1 MPILSLH
8 FDHAGTP
15 TLELYVG
22 VSAAEAEFRPPCP
35 PVPVPVRALVD
46 TGASKTNIGRWVFD
60 RLGLSPV
67 GQVPVHTASTG
78 LTPLLADVY
87 AVEIS
92 LGGAMTGLLA
102 TDLDVV
108 AAEELSGSG
117 VEALLGRDILGRGL
131 LIYDG
136 LERRFTLAIEPPDDP
151 HN

>member
-1 MPILSLH
+1 MPILSLR
-8 FDHAGTP
+8 FDYAGRP

-35 PVPVPVRALVD
+35 PIPVRALVD
-46 TGASKTNIGRWVFD
+46 TGASKTNIARWVCD

-92 LGGAMTGLLA
+92 LGGTTTGLLA
-102 TDLDVV
+102 TNLDVV
-108 AAEELSGSG
+108 AAEDLGGSG
-117 VEALLGRDILGRGL
+117 VEALLGRDILARSARL
-131 LIYDG
+131 
-136 LERRFTLAIEPPDDP
+136 
-151 HN
+151 